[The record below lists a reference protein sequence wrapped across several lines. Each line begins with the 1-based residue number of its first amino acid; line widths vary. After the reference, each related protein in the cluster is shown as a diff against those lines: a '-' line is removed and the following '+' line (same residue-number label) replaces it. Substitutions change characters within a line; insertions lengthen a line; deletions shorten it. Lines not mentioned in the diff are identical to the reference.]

1 LKKGGWF
8 RGVFRRSWFLL
19 TRVSGVPM
27 LERAAMKKWGDHPA
41 YLQMLASTWAV
52 LPKLW

>member
-1 LKKGGWF
+1 
-8 RGVFRRSWFLL
+8 
-19 TRVSGVPM
+19 M

-41 YLQMLASTWAV
+41 YFQMLASTWVV